1 MPQSSERKKV
11 DRDQIQTHKGNPAVL
26 KERKSNRITYL
37 IISLVIIIVVILVG
51 IGYYQQYIRP
61 FQRTV
66 ITFDDTI
73 IKMRYFL
80 DRTRLSGSNGMSTL
94 QSLTNEMCIKEGAER
109 YGITVTPQ
117 EIDNALRLQA
127 AGSDNVTITDAEFNE
142 WYRQQLNDKKISST
156 QYKQIISVALM
167 ESSLR
172 EYVIKDLPATREHAH
187 VYILYLNTY
196 EEAVAAKERIDAGE
210 SFSKVAREISLKA
223 IGEESEGE
231 YGWVPRGAEVLNQ
244 DPFLW
249 EAGKASQVLAYVDE
263 SSSSTSTDSNISFY
277 YLFYTSEIQEREI
290 EPGYLS
296 EVKNTIFAQ
305 WLTDE
310 YKLHEIHYNY
320 DSEIDKWISWQLSKD
335 TASDSTTSS

>member
-1 MPQSSERKKV
+1 MPQSSEKKKV
-11 DRDQIQTHKGNPAVL
+11 DRDQIQTHKSNPAVL
-26 KERKSNRITYL
+26 KERKSNRIAYL
-37 IISLVIIIVVILVG
+37 IISLVIVIVVILVG
-51 IGYYQQYIRP
+51 IGYYQQYVRP

-66 ITFDDTI
+66 ITFDDNI

-210 SFSKVAREISLKA
+210 SFFKVAREISLKA